1 MNDTTES
8 TVPQPDLAEALR
20 RSLLAN
26 EQLKRRNLQLVSAAR
41 EPVAVVAMACR
52 LPGGVRSPEELWRLV
67 ATGTDAVGDF
77 PADRGWDLDRM
88 TDPDDG
94 RAWQGG
100 FVEDAA
106 GFDAG
111 FFGISDREAL
121 AMDPQQ
127 RLLLETAWET
137 VERAGIVPAALRNSR
152 TGVFVGTAAQAYLP
166 PVDQPAPSVAGYR
179 LQGGLTSI
187 ASGRIA
193 YTLGL
198 NGPAVTVDTACSSS
212 LTALHLAVRSLRS
225 GECTLALAGG
235 ATVMAT
241 PEVFVEF
248 GRQRGLAVDG
258 RCKAFG
264 DGADGTG
271 FAEGVGLLLL
281 ERLSDARANGH
292 PVLAVIRGSA
302 INQDGASNGLTAPN
316 GPAQEQV
323 IRQALADAG
332 VTPSDV
338 DAVEAHGTGTALG
351 DPIEANALIN
361 TYGKDRP
368 ADRPLWLG
376 SLKSNIGHTQAAAGV
391 AGVIKT
397 VMALLHGELPRT
409 LHADVPS
416 AKVDWSR
423 GAVRLLT
430 GHRPW
435 PDSGRPRRAGVSSFG
450 ISGTNAHLVLEEA
463 TGRENV
469 RGASATEAT
478 AGRARNQSTAPGGA
492 AAVAAT
498 PGKAAAVA
506 APGKAAAVA
515 APGRAHGVSVP
526 AAAQGEG
533 RREPVSAEAPEE
545 PVPSSAPPMALPGI
559 VWPLSAASPGGLR
572 AQAAQLSRLASDTP
586 DADLD
591 AVGHALATTRAHLDH
606 RAVVTAPDRAA
617 LLAGLDALTG
627 DRPAAGL
634 TRGVRAVTGRTA
646 FLFSGQG
653 SQWAGMGR
661 ELYAHSPVFAEAL
674 DEACAHL
681 DPHLPRP
688 LREVMFAEAEAVEEA
703 TLLDRTDFTQAAL
716 FALEVALYWTVEH
729 LGPRPDFVAG
739 HSIGEIAA
747 AHVAGVMSLTDAARL
762 VAARGR
768 LMRSLPDTGAMI
780 AIGAGEEEVLAT
792 LAGHERQVSV
802 AAVNAPSST
811 VISGDRDTVTRVAEH
826 WRDRGRRVNRL
837 RVSHAFHS
845 PHVDAVLDELVG
857 VAAELDLRPPSVP
870 VVSTL
875 TGTAL
880 TSDEACSPDYWA
892 RHARGSVRFADA
904 VAWLRDQG
912 TTTFLEIGPDAVLT
926 ALGQGQTGPAEDSRS
941 GAPDIAWTPTLRK
954 RRDEVRV
961 LGAALTRLHV
971 RGAELD
977 WPRLLPH
984 VARAERVELP
994 TYPFQRRSY
1003 WLRTPPPRQQVG
1015 AGGLTPLTHPFLT
1028 AGLDVAGQR
1037 DRVFTG
1043 SLSTEAHPWLSDH
1056 VVGGAATIA
1065 GATTAEIVLSAGSAL
1080 GHGRLDE
1087 LSLHTPLPLPARA
1100 AVDIQVRVGPPTA
1113 DGRRPVDFYFR
1124 LPAGQADRV
1133 EPLDGGRLD
1142 DGAPEW
1148 TRHATGVLAP
1158 ADGSRPDW
1166 PDLRAWPPADAEPV
1180 DLDALHKHLAEQ
1192 DVALGP
1198 AFQRITAAW
1207 RRADDVYVE
1216 AALPADSPETRA
1228 GHALHPTLLDAGLQA
1243 SLVATLPTAED
1254 ERQPRMLFSLGGLT
1268 LHDTSGVTA
1277 VRGHLS
1283 TTTDASAPSGHSRH
1297 SLRLADATGRPV
1309 ATVDSLE
1316 LRPVGTGTTG
1326 RRRPRPYHLDWRE
1339 YVPASD
1345 VPQRGVRWI
1354 VPEGNSPRPWRA
1366 LALADADSR
1375 VFGDVGE
1382 ALDALEAGP
1391 DHEVTVLAHPGCAE
1405 RPDGGSPAAGIPY
1418 DVHGSTRDLL
1428 ASVQQWLADERTRE
1442 RTLVVLT
1449 HGAVATEPGEDVP
1462 GLAQSPAWGLL
1473 RTTQTEHPGRFV
1485 LLDVDGHDESWR
1497 SVPAVATALADGE
1510 PQLALRR
1517 GGLKAPRLAETDLAA
1532 TLVPPAGQR
1541 AWHLTLREHPTG
1553 SLDDLLL
1560 APCPESEA
1568 PLAAGQVRVAV
1579 RAAGVNF
1586 RDVLIPLGMYPGPG
1600 RIGTEI
1606 SGVVVES
1613 GPGVDDLRPGD
1624 RVTGLVPGGAMG
1636 TLAVA
1641 DHRTLVRIPEG
1652 WTFAEAATVP
1662 GAFVTAWQGLV
1673 DVAGLGPGDTV
1684 LVHAAAGGVGMAAV
1698 QIARHL
1704 GADVY
1709 ATAHPGKHATLRAL
1723 GLDDSRIASSR
1734 DTAFE
1739 RRFRAATDGRGVDV
1753 VLHSLSGALTDA
1765 SLRLLAPGGRLVDL
1779 GRTAHGVPDHPDERR
1794 RPYELRIDPDHVSGT
1809 LTHLAE
1815 LFRDGTLAPLPV
1827 TALDIRQA
1835 PRALRLMR
1843 DAAHTGKIVLT
1854 VPRPLD
1860 PDGTVLVTGGTGTLG
1875 ALVARHLV
1883 TEHRAR
1889 RLLLASRRGTDAPG
1903 AVELRAELAAL
1914 GAEVTV
1920 AACDTADPDALAAL
1934 LDTVPGEHPLT
1945 AVVHTAGTVDPG
1957 PVRELTADQVDGVL
1971 RPKADAAW
1979 HLHRLTRHLDLAA
1992 FVLYSSSVG
2001 VLGLAGQ
2008 GNYAAANTFLDALAA
2023 HRRGNGL
2030 PATALAWGMWGERSA
2045 MGERLGADGIHQV
2058 LGAGLAPIPTAEGLA
2073 RFDAAVGTGAD
2084 SHLAALIPARLDLDA
2099 LRAQGL
2105 VRLLSDLTA
2114 PSASRPTAAPGV
2126 ARRVAGLSEAERRRF
2141 LLELVTDH
2149 ASAVLSHPDPGALTA
2164 DTGFRSLGFD
2174 SVTSVEMS
2182 NRLAAA
2188 TGLSLPA
2195 TAVFDHPT
2203 PAALAGHLG
2212 ERLADIG
2219 DPATPTAPEADRRER
2234 PEGPLGTLLRQ
2245 AVAQGRVGE
2254 GVGVLAAAARLRP
2267 AFSHPPLPEHTP
2279 TATWLRR
2286 AGRPALI
2293 CVDSFIPAA
2302 ANLTYQRLAVALE
2315 TRYDVAAVQLPGYR
2329 EGEPLPDTADAV
2341 AEAVATAVEGCAGG
2355 EPFTLV
2361 GFSTGGLV
2369 AHATAHRLAARGIRP
2384 EAVVLIDTLPPGSL
2398 TTAAAADILREWAGA
2413 QGEFWSRDDTGLTAM
2428 GWYLDLFGNHWT
2440 PVAPDAPVHLVQAA
2454 QQVPSAPDGAWARL
2468 WEGLATRTSTPGSH
2482 FGLLTE
2488 YVTDTARTL
2497 TDLLGSDRAT
2507 PSS

>member
-1 MNDTTES
+1 M
-8 TVPQPDLAEALR
+8 PRPDLAEALR

-26 EQLKRRNLQLVSAAR
+26 EQLKRRNDRLVSAAR

-67 ATGTDAVGDF
+67 ADGTDAVGDF
-77 PADRGWDLDRM
+77 PDDRGWDLGRL

-106 GFDAG
+106 AFDAG

-137 VERAGIVPAALRNSR
+137 VERAGIVPAALRDSR

-166 PVDQPAPSVAGYR
+166 PVDRPAPNVAGYR
-179 LQGGLTSI
+179 LQGGLTSV

-198 NGPAVTVDTACSSS
+198 NGPALTVDTACSSS
-212 LTALHLAVRSLRS
+212 LTAVHLAVRSLRS

-248 GRQRGLAVDG
+248 GAQRGLAVDG

-264 DGADGTG
+264 DGADGAG
-271 FAEGVGLLLL
+271 FSEGVGLLLL

-302 INQDGASNGLTAPN
+302 VNQDGASNGLTAPN

-332 VTPSDV
+332 LAPSDV

-351 DPIEANALIN
+351 DPVEANALIN
-361 TYGKDRP
+361 AYGRDRP

-397 VMALLHGELPRT
+397 VMALRHGELPRT

-463 TGRENV
+463 GRAGREK
-469 RGASATEAT
+469 EP
-478 AGRARNQSTAPGGA
+478 RAP
-492 AAVAAT
+492 
-498 PGKAAAVA
+498 
-506 APGKAAAVA
+506 
-515 APGRAHGVSVP
+515 
-526 AAAQGEG
+526 QGL
-533 RREPVSAEAPEE
+533 EAPEVQPQAAQASE
-545 PVPSSAPPMALPGI
+545 TREESVPSSVLPMALPGI
-559 VWPLSAASPGGLR
+559 VWPLSAASPDGLR

-586 DADLD
+586 DAALT

-606 RAVVTAPDRAA
+606 RAVVTAADRAA
-617 LLAGLDALTG
+617 LLAGLDALTE

-661 ELYAHSPVFAEAL
+661 ELHAHSPVFAAAL

-681 DPHLPRP
+681 DPRLPRP
-688 LREVMFAEAEAVEEA
+688 LREVMFAEPPTAAEA

-716 FALEVALYWTVEH
+716 FALEVALYRTVEH

-747 AHVAGVMSLTDAARL
+747 AHVAGVMSLADAALL

-811 VISGDRDTVTRVAEH
+811 VISGDRDTVTGIAQRWRERGCRV
-826 WRDRGRRVNRL
+826 DRL

-845 PHVDAVLDELVG
+845 PHVDAVLDELVR
-857 VAAELDLRPPSVP
+857 VAAGLDLRPPSVP

-880 TSDEACSPDYWA
+880 TSAEACSPDYWA

-912 TTTFLEIGPDAVLT
+912 ATTYLEIGPDAVLT
-926 ALGQGQTGPAEDSRS
+926 SLGQGQTGRDADFRS
-941 GAPDIAWTPTLRK
+941 GEPDVAWTPTLRK

-971 RGAELD
+971 RGAGLD

-984 VARAERVELP
+984 AHRADRLDRVELP

-1003 WLRTPPPRQQVG
+1003 WLRTPPPRQQVQG
-1015 AGGLTPLTHPFLT
+1015 GGLTPLTHPFLT
-1028 AGLDVAGQR
+1028 AGIEVAGQR

-1043 SLSTEAHPWLSDH
+1043 SLSTEAHPWLRDH
-1056 VVGGAATIA
+1056 VVCGAVTIA
-1065 GATTAEIVLSAGSAL
+1065 GAATAEIVLHAGSGL
-1080 GHGRLDE
+1080 GAGRLDA
-1087 LSLHTPLPLPARA
+1087 LSLHTPLPLPARG
-1100 AVDIQVRVGPPTA
+1100 AVDIQVRVGPPSA
-1113 DGRRPVDFYFR
+1113 DGRRSADFRFR
-1124 LPAGQADRV
+1124 LPADRA
-1133 EPLDGGRLD
+1133 EAFDGGRP
-1142 DGAPEW
+1142 DGEASEW

-1158 ADGSRPDW
+1158 ADGARPDW
-1166 PDLRAWPPADAEPV
+1166 PDLRSWPPADAEPV
-1180 DLDALHKHLAEQ
+1180 DLDALHRHLAEQ

-1207 RRADDVYVE
+1207 RHADGVYVE
-1216 AALPADSPETRA
+1216 AALPADSPEAGA

-1243 SLVATLPTAED
+1243 SLVATLADADADAED
-1254 ERQPRMLFSLGGLT
+1254 GRQPRMLFSLGGLT
-1268 LHDTSGVTA
+1268 LHDSRGVTA
-1277 VRGHLS
+1277 VRGLLS

-1297 SLRLADATGRPV
+1297 SLRLADAAGRPV

-1316 LRPVGTGTTG
+1316 LRPVGAGPADL
-1326 RRRPRPYHLDWRE
+1326 RRRRAPRPYHLDWRE
-1339 YVPASD
+1339 YVPVAD
-1345 VPQRGVRWI
+1345 APRRTIRWI
-1354 VPEGNSPRPWRA
+1354 VPGGNPPRVPRGLP
-1366 LALADADSR
+1366 LAEANPLVLGGVR
-1375 VFGDVGE
+1375 E
-1382 ALDALEAGP
+1382 ALDTLKSGPGP
-1391 DHEVTVLAHPGCAE
+1391 DHEVTILVHPGCAE
-1405 RPDGGSPAAGIPY
+1405 RPEDRTDAAHPAA
-1418 DVHGSTRDLL
+1418 DVPEDARSATRDLL
-1428 ASVQQWLADERTRE
+1428 ARVQRWLADERTRG

-1449 HGAVATEPGEDVP
+1449 RGAVAADAGEDVP

-1473 RTTQTEHPGRFV
+1473 RTAQTEHPGRFV

-1497 SVPAVATALADGE
+1497 SVPAAVAAALADGE

-1517 GGLKAPRLAETDLAA
+1517 GGLRTPRLARTGLAA
-1532 TLVPPAGQR
+1532 ALTPPAGQR
-1541 AWHLTLREHPTG
+1541 AWHLTLRERPTG

-1560 APCPESEA
+1560 APCPEAEA
-1568 PLAAGQVRVAV
+1568 PLAAEQVRVAV
-1579 RAAGVNF
+1579 RAAGVTF

-1606 SGVVVES
+1606 AGVVVEC
-1613 GPGVDDLRPGD
+1613 GPAVGGLRPGD

-1636 TLAVA
+1636 TLAVT
-1641 DHRTLVRIPEG
+1641 DHRTLLHIPEG

-1662 GAFVTAWQGLV
+1662 AAFVTAWQSLV

-1684 LVHAAAGGVGMAAV
+1684 LVHAAAGGVGTAAV

-1709 ATAHPGKHATLRAL
+1709 ATAHPAKHATLRAL

-1739 RRFRAATDGRGVDV
+1739 RTFWAATDGRGVDV
-1753 VLHSLSGALTDA
+1753 VLHSLSGELTDA

-1779 GRTAHGVPDHPDERR
+1779 GRTAPGAPDRPDGRR
-1794 RPYELRIDPDHVSGT
+1794 RPYELLIDPDNVSDT
-1809 LTHLAE
+1809 LARLAG
-1815 LFRDGTLAPLPV
+1815 LFRDGVFTPLPV

-1843 DAAHTGKIVLT
+1843 DAAHTGKVVLT

-1889 RLLLASRRGTDAPG
+1889 RLLLVSRRGADAPG
-1903 AVELRAELAAL
+1903 AGELRAELAAL

-1920 AACDTADPDALAAL
+1920 AACDTADQGALAAL
-1934 LDTVPGEHPLT
+1934 LDAVPAEHPLT

-1957 PVRELTADQVDGVL
+1957 PVRELTDDQVDGVL
-1971 RPKADAAW
+1971 RSKADAAW
-1979 HLHRLTRHLDLAA
+1979 QLHRLTRRLDLAA

-2008 GNYAAANTFLDALAA
+2008 GNYAAANAFLDALAA
-2023 HRRGNGL
+2023 HRRSAGL

-2084 SHLAALIPARLDLDA
+2084 SHLAAPVPARLHLDA
-2099 LRAQGL
+2099 LRDQGL

-2114 PSASRPTAAPGV
+2114 PPASRPTAAPGAA
-2126 ARRVAGLSEAERRRF
+2126 ARRVAALPAAERRRF

-2149 ASAVLSHPDPGALTA
+2149 AGAVLGHPDPAALAA

-2203 PAALAGHLG
+2203 PAALAGRLSDL
-2212 ERLADIG
+2212 LADAAG
-2219 DPATPTAPEADRRER
+2219 PAAPAAGQEKDR
-2234 PEGPLGTLLRQ
+2234 PEPPEGALGTLLRQ

-2254 GVGVLAAAARLRP
+2254 GVGLLAAAARLRP
-2267 AFSHPPLPEHTP
+2267 VFSHPPLPEHTP
-2279 TATWLRR
+2279 AATWLRR
-2286 AGRPALI
+2286 TGRPALI

-2315 TRYDVAAVQLPGYR
+2315 TRYDVAAVPLPGYR
-2329 EGEPLPDTADAV
+2329 EGEPLPATADAV
-2341 AEAVATAVEGCAGG
+2341 AAAVAAAVEECAGG
-2355 EPFTLV
+2355 EPFTLL

-2369 AHATAHRLAARGIRP
+2369 AHAAAHRLAARGIRP

-2398 TTAAAADILREWAGA
+2398 TTAAAADILREWAEA
-2413 QGEFWSRDDTGLTAM
+2413 RGEFWSRDDTGLTAM
-2428 GWYLDLFGNHWT
+2428 GRYLDLFGNHWT
-2440 PVAPDAPVHLVQAA
+2440 PAPPAAPVHLVQAA
-2454 QQVPSAPDGAWARL
+2454 RQVPSAPDGGWARL
-2468 WEGLATRTSTPGSH
+2468 WPGLTSRTTTPGSH

-2488 YVTDTARTL
+2488 YVCDTARTL
-2497 TDLLGSDRAT
+2497 TGLLGTDPATPTGPPRPAT
-2507 PSS
+2507 PSG